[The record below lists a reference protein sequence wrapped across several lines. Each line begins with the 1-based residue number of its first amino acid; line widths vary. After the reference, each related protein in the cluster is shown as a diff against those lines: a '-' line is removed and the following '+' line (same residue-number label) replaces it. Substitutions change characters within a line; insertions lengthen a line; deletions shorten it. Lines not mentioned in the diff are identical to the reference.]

1 LPAIIPSLTRLEEEV
16 NEFLF
21 SLNEFSISFEECCEG
36 SVLVSSEISLEFSF
50 TDSCNFKMYLII
62 ESNDI

>member
-1 LPAIIPSLTRLEEEV
+1 
-16 NEFLF
+16 
-21 SLNEFSISFEECCEG
+21 
-36 SVLVSSEISLEFSF
+36 VLVSSEISLEFSF